1 METLNEWLAVEA
13 DFQMQVSEV
22 MHGLTQ
28 KSGEFSQRRHHD
40 GNGNRRGTD
49 WKSGKSYGNWTTIR
63 TEVFAT
69 RRRSKTEAF
78 STQWRNKTESLPSVW
93 RKSSHFEMS
102 SFHRLA
108 YTEETGSSEAIWSLL
123 SLFA

>member
-1 METLNEWLAVEA
+1 MTTA
-13 DFQMQVSEV
+13 
-22 MHGLTQ
+22 T
-28 KSGEFSQRRHHD
+28 
-40 GNGNRRGTD
+40 GTD
-49 WKSGKSYGNWTTIR
+49 EEPIGSQENR
-63 TEVFAT
+63 TAT
-69 RRRSKTEAF
+69 GRRSKTEAF

-108 YTEETGSSEAIWSLL
+108 YTEETGSSEVIWSLL

>member
-1 METLNEWLAVEA
+1 
-13 DFQMQVSEV
+13 MQASEV
-22 MHGLTQ
+22 KHGFTQ
-28 KSGEFSQRRHHD
+28 KSGEDMTTATGTARNRLEVRKIVRHATGRR
-40 GNGNRRGTD
+40 
-49 WKSGKSYGNWTTIR
+49 SE

-78 STQWRNKTESLPSVW
+78 STQWRKKTESLPSVW
-93 RKSSHFEMS
+93 RKSSHFETS

-108 YTEETGSSEAIWSLL
+108 YTEEMGSSEAIWPLS

>member
-1 METLNEWLAVEA
+1 MTTA
-13 DFQMQVSEV
+13 
-22 MHGLTQ
+22 T
-28 KSGEFSQRRHHD
+28 
-40 GNGNRRGTD
+40 GTD
-49 WKSGKSYGNWTTIR
+49 EEPIGSQENRTATGRRSE

-93 RKSSHFEMS
+93 RKSFHFEMS

-108 YTEETGSSEAIWSLL
+108 HTEETGSSEAIWSLL